1 MPSGNVS
8 RGTETSEYLA
18 LTLALDEVDDLNG
31 GLGDVGHVLAV
42 RELAEERRRS
52 NDDIDTVDTCGYMLK
67 GTHPTTRERQTSL
80 DGYPRIIHMATNVS
94 ENLGLQTELADSL
107 AICW

>member
-31 GLGDVGHVLAV
+31 GLGDVGHVLSV
-42 RELAEERRRS
+42 RELSKERRS
-52 NDDIDTVDTCGYMLK
+52 ANDNINT
-67 GTHPTTRERQTSL
+67 
-80 DGYPRIIHMATNVS
+80 INA
-94 ENLGLQTELADSL
+94 
-107 AICW
+107 